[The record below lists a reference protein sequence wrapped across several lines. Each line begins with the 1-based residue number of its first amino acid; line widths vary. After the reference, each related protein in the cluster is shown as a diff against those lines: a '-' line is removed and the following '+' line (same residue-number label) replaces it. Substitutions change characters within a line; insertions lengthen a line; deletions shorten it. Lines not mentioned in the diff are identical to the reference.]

1 MKTKIAI
8 LLLSITLKACI
19 TKEKP
24 DTETKGEQQKAS
36 IGTAKTLVK
45 ITYPEDEL
53 SQKNFIYD
61 ATGNL
66 VRFNS
71 ISDTAYYTYSKD
83 TIYRKWV
90 NEKGKTIAEQ
100 NFTLGTN
107 GRIIA
112 ATFTETA
119 IGKIYETTYAYDAND
134 FLVKVVNKN
143 FTTNK
148 NNITEHMYKD
158 GNLVRTRYL
167 IEDKLDMEVS
177 YQYDAT
183 QENKIALNIASVDE
197 YFADEQMGKLS
208 KNVLTQ
214 SLSRSA
220 QGDTLSYLK
229 YKNEFDKEG
238 YLIKTTE
245 QDIMNEISVEKL
257 YHYKNK

>member
-8 LLLSITLKACI
+8 LLLSIMLKACM
-19 TKEKP
+19 TNEKP
-24 DTETKGEQQKAS
+24 MAETNVGQQKAP
-36 IGTAKTLVK
+36 IEATRPLVK

-53 SQKNFIYD
+53 SQKNFLYD
-61 ATGNL
+61 TSGNL
-66 VRFNS
+66 VKFNS

-83 TIYRKWV
+83 SIYRKWV
-90 NEKGKTIAEQ
+90 NDKGETISEQ
-100 NFTLGTN
+100 NFSLGKD
-107 GRIIA
+107 GRIMA

-134 FLVKVVNKN
+134 FLTKVVNKN

-148 NNITEHMYKD
+148 DNITEHIYEK

-167 IEDKLDMEVS
+167 IENKLDMEVS

-183 QENKIALNIASVDE
+183 KENKIALNIASVDE
-197 YFADEQMGKLS
+197 FFTNYRMGKLS
-208 KNVLTQ
+208 KNVMTQ
-214 SLSRSA
+214 SVSRSA

-238 YLIKTTE
+238 YMVKTTE
-245 QDIMNEISVEKL
+245 QDMINEISVEKL
-257 YHYKNK
+257 YHYKN